1 MTDAELNAE
10 LKQAT
15 ERLAEQVATLSLALQ
30 TVNHLQR
37 RQLDTDQRLAK
48 VADESV
54 TKTEFAQSV
63 EDNTFRVG
71 VARKDAQR
79 RLRIFAISA
88 ACVSLLVSLGAVGFA
103 YKVNRDR
110 LNEQQSQRVALCR
123 STNAERSEAA
133 TREREY
139 FAPKLVAE
147 QHNPH
152 ADPVLASILQA
163 LAHSQP
169 DLVACPT
176 P

>member
-10 LKQAT
+10 LKHAT

-30 TVNHLQR
+30 TVNHLQQ

-88 ACVSLLVSLGAVGFA
+88 ACIALLISLGAVGFA
-103 YKVNRDR
+103 YKINHDR
-110 LNEQQSQRVALCR
+110 IDGQQSQRRASCKA
-123 STNAERSEAA
+123 TNDARMDAAAKERK
-133 TREREY
+133 Y

-152 ADPVLASILQA
+152 ADPVLVSILQA

-169 DLVACPT
+169 DLVACPK